1 MKSGFAS
8 PARSRSN
15 SLQRGSG
22 AQHIPCHAGRAAAFG
37 IGRGEAPLQQPVQGN
52 TALYSAQPFPPW
64 FQAFRVSGIYKQ
76 LLLLP
81 KLPPFGSPHPLSPL
95 LRYSLAGTS
104 RPRGCEIAA
113 LAPANK
119 HQRPGEK
126 KKEETQEEN
135 IELKSGHCFCCFKGF
150 VLSRVSL
157 GDVNIIIA
165 VDNVEILSIK
175 K

>member
-1 MKSGFAS
+1 MHSTDPSTPRLFPQPHYIFKAWVGSFPPPASNQVYVGIWFMKSGFAS

-119 HQRPGEK
+119 HQRRGEK
-126 KKEETQEEN
+126 KKKK
-135 IELKSGHCFCCFKGF
+135 LKRKT
-150 VLSRVSL
+150 
-157 GDVNIIIA
+157 
-165 VDNVEILSIK
+165 
-175 K
+175 